1 MYIQQVRIIIFL
13 NVYNNLFP
21 PLGQDDSSD
30 SNDDKDEESNEDE
43 SDSSDDTFV
52 KDTYFSTSS
61 VWRSYTTRRQ
71 AKGMK
76 EGEDRLNTETG
87 H

>member
-1 MYIQQVRIIIFL
+1 MYII
-13 NVYNNLFP
+13 LFSQL
-21 PLGQDDSSD
+21 LGQDDSSED
-30 SNDDKDEESNEDE
+30 SDKDEESNEDE

-71 AKGMK
+71 AKGLK
-76 EGEDRLNTETG
+76 EGEEETDRLNTETG
-87 H
+87 TRGQA

>member
-1 MYIQQVRIIIFL
+1 MYII
-13 NVYNNLFP
+13 LFSQL
-21 PLGQDDSSD
+21 LGQDDSSED
-30 SNDDKDEESNEDE
+30 SDDKDEESNEDE

-76 EGEDRLNTETG
+76 EGEETDRLNTETG
-87 H
+87 TRGQAWVEVL